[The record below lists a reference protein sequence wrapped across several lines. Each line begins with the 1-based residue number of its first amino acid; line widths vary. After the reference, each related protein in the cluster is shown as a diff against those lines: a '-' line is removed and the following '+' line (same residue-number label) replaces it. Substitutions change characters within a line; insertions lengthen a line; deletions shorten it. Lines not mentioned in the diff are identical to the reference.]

1 MDLEKDDVR
10 NFEAAAQCGNSRKVP
25 DFGLSRDA
33 ERPVASFGSVVLKV
47 KHDSTEAGAGSLE
60 TVPFCAQRVQTVR
73 QGEKYETGVFR
84 GDRVSARIF
93 RRSPHRR

>member
-33 ERPVASFGSVVLKV
+33 ERPVASFGSVVEKGKV
-47 KHDSTEAGAGSLE
+47 E
-60 TVPFCAQRVQTVR
+60 
-73 QGEKYETGVFR
+73 EKIASS
-84 GDRVSARIF
+84 GDPGLIFHESRCIF
-93 RRSPHRR
+93 RTLKAEKKKAAVNIT